1 MTFDEYK
8 DDQIKRLNTL
18 LSIATKAAISDVL
31 RKWGEVQSRIDAETL
46 FDLMVKYGDDFA
58 ADLRTVGFAALESPE
73 IQAKFKAYPKLVNAD
88 GEKADAYEWVT
99 GIMNGI
105 GAILPGVS
113 DTISAAN
120 GSAGQAA
127 EYNAM
132 AEMYKAQADA
142 LAAQGTADA
151 ANSAANT
158 KTILIVAAVIVVLMI
173 AGVVAYSFLRKK

>member
-58 ADLRTVGFAALESPE
+58 DDLRTVGFAALESPE
-73 IQAKFKAYPKLVNAD
+73 IQAKFKAYPNLVSAD
-88 GEKADAYEWVT
+88 GEKASAYEWVT

-158 KTILIVAAVIVVLMI
+158 KTILIVAAVIVVLII

>member
-18 LSIATKAAISDVL
+18 LSIATKASISDVL

-73 IQAKFKAYPKLVNAD
+73 IQAKFKAYPNLVNAD
-88 GEKADAYEWVT
+88 GEKANAYEWVT

-132 AEMYKAQADA
+132 AEMYNAQANA
-142 LAAQGTADA
+142 LAAQSSADA

-158 KTILIVAAVIVVLMI
+158 KTVLIVGAVVLVIIIVVAVLLM
-173 AGVVAYSFLRKK
+173 LRKK

>member
-88 GEKADAYEWVT
+88 GEKADAYDWVT

-132 AEMYKAQADA
+132 AEMYNAQANA
-142 LAAQGTADA
+142 LAAQSSADA

-158 KTILIVAAVIVVLMI
+158 KTVLIVGAVVLVIIIVVAVLLM
-173 AGVVAYSFLRKK
+173 LRKK

>member
-73 IQAKFKAYPKLVNAD
+73 IQAKFKAYPNLVSAD
-88 GEKADAYEWVT
+88 GEEASAYEWVT

-151 ANSAANT
+151 ASSAANT

>member
-18 LSIATKAAISDVL
+18 LSIATKASISDVL

-73 IQAKFKAYPKLVNAD
+73 IQAKFKAYPNLVNAD
-88 GEKADAYEWVT
+88 GEWTDGLSAVT
-99 GIMNGI
+99 DSIVGLGSL
-105 GAILPGVS
+105 LPGVADIIQATS
-113 DTISAAN
+113 DSSGLSAQY
-120 GSAGQAA
+120 SAQ
-127 EYNAM
+127 
-132 AEMYKAQADA
+132 AEMLNAQANA
-142 LAAQGTADA
+142 LNAQANADA

-158 KTILIVAAVIVVLMI
+158 KTVLDTVWFTPPRVII
-173 AGVVAYSFLRKK
+173 S

>member
-18 LSIATKAAISDVL
+18 LSIATKASISDVL

-46 FDLMVKYGDDFA
+46 FDLMVKHGDDFA

-73 IQAKFKAYPKLVNAD
+73 IQAKFKAYPNLVSAD
-88 GEKADAYEWVT
+88 GEKANAYEWVT

-132 AEMYKAQADA
+132 AEMYNAQANA
-142 LAAQGTADA
+142 LAAQSSADA

-158 KTILIVAAVIVVLMI
+158 KTVLIVGAVVLVIIIVVAVLLM
-173 AGVVAYSFLRKK
+173 LRKK

>member
-18 LSIATKAAISDVL
+18 LSIATKASISDVL

-73 IQAKFKAYPKLVNAD
+73 IQAKFKAYPNLVSAD
-88 GEKADAYEWVT
+88 GEKANAYEWVT

-132 AEMYKAQADA
+132 AEMYNAQANA
-142 LAAQGTADA
+142 LAAQSSADA

-158 KTILIVAAVIVVLMI
+158 KTVLIVGAVVLVIIIVVAVLLM
-173 AGVVAYSFLRKK
+173 LRKK

>member
-1 MTFDEYK
+1 MTFEQYK

-18 LSIATKAAISDVL
+18 LSIAPQSEISAVL
-31 RKWGEVQSRIDAETL
+31 SKYGEVRTGIDAENL
-46 FDLMVKYGDDFA
+46 FSCMLKHGDDFA

-88 GEKADAYEWVT
+88 GEKADAYDWVT

-158 KTILIVAAVIVVLMI
+158 KTVLIVGAVVLVIIIVVAVLLM
-173 AGVVAYSFLRKK
+173 LRKK

>member
-18 LSIATKAAISDVL
+18 LSITPQATINKVL
-31 RKWGEVQSRIDAETL
+31 NKYGEYRTSVNADSL
-46 FDLMVKYGDDFA
+46 FNLMVKYGDDFA

-73 IQAKFKAYPKLVNAD
+73 IQAKFKAYPNLVNAD
-88 GEKADAYEWVT
+88 GEKANAYEWVI

-105 GAILPGVS
+105 GAILPGIS

-132 AEMYKAQADA
+132 AEMYNAQANA
-142 LAAQGTADA
+142 LAAQSSADA

-158 KTILIVAAVIVVLMI
+158 KTVLIVGAVVLVIIIVVAVLLM
-173 AGVVAYSFLRKK
+173 LRKK

>member
-58 ADLRTVGFAALESPE
+58 ADLRSVGFAALESPE
-73 IQAKFKAYPKLVNAD
+73 IQAKFKAYPNLVSAD
-88 GEKADAYEWVT
+88 GEKASAYEWVT

-151 ANSAANT
+151 ASSAANT

>member
-1 MTFDEYK
+1 MTFEQYK

-18 LSIATKAAISDVL
+18 LSIAPQSEISAVL
-31 RKWGEVQSRIDAETL
+31 SKYGEVRTGIDAENL
-46 FDLMVKYGDDFA
+46 FSCMRKHGSDFS
-58 ADLRTVGFAALESPE
+58 ADLRTVGFAALESPGM
-73 IQAKFKAYPKLVNAD
+73 QAKFKAYPKLVNAD
-88 GEKADAYEWVT
+88 GEKADAYDWVT

-151 ANSAANT
+151 ASSAAKT